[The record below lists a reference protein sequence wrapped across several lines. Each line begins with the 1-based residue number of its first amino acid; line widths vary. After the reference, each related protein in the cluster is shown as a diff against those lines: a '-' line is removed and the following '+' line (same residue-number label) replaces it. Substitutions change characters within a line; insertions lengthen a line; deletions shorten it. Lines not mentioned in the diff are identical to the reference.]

1 MTSERLQKILA
12 KAGLGSRRD
21 CEEIILAGRVTVD
34 GKPAV
39 IGCKAD
45 PSINKIQVDG
55 KTLSTPEK
63 LVYIMINKPR
73 GVISDVDTFA
83 DRQSARDLIPIPG
96 KLFPVGRL
104 DLDSEGLMLF
114 TNDGE
119 LANKLTHP
127 RYEHENEYRV
137 LVARRP
143 DEKQLE
149 VWRRGVILE
158 DGFRTAPTKVLVEST
173 MGKGAWLR
181 IYLHEGH
188 KRQIREVGKTIGLP
202 VVRIQRVRI
211 GSLTLGNLKP
221 RQWRHLSPEEVSQ
234 LKKAK

>member
-83 DRQSARDLIPIPG
+83 DRQTARD
-96 KLFPVGRL
+96 
-104 DLDSEGLMLF
+104 
-114 TNDGE
+114 
-119 LANKLTHP
+119 
-127 RYEHENEYRV
+127 
-137 LVARRP
+137 
-143 DEKQLE
+143 
-149 VWRRGVILE
+149 
-158 DGFRTAPTKVLVEST
+158 
-173 MGKGAWLR
+173 
-181 IYLHEGH
+181 
-188 KRQIREVGKTIGLP
+188 
-202 VVRIQRVRI
+202 
-211 GSLTLGNLKP
+211 
-221 RQWRHLSPEEVSQ
+221 
-234 LKKAK
+234 